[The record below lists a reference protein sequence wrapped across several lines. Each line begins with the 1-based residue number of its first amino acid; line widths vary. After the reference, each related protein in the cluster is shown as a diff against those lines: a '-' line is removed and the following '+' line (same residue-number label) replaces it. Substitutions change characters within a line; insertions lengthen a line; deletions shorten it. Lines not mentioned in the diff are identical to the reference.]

1 MTRGIAW
8 VAGFGIAV
16 TVALL
21 MRGLGSD
28 WLATVS
34 TALTFL
40 VLPDNVGK
48 AQPYHRDSETIPTTG
63 PAEGRRDQ
71 RQMSLN
77 GSGDIAV

>member
-8 VAGFGIAV
+8 VAGFGVAV

-21 MRGLGSD
+21 VRGLGSD

-40 VLPDNVGK
+40 VLPDML
-48 AQPYHRDSETIPTTG
+48 ARRSSITG
-63 PAEGRRDQ
+63 TQKRS
-71 RQMSLN
+71 RQL
-77 GSGDIAV
+77 DP

>member
-8 VAGFGIAV
+8 LAGFGIAV

-40 VLPDNVGK
+40 VLPDML
-48 AQPYHRDSETIPTTG
+48 ARRSTTAG
-63 PAEGRRDQ
+63 A
-71 RQMSLN
+71 ST
-77 GSGDIAV
+77 